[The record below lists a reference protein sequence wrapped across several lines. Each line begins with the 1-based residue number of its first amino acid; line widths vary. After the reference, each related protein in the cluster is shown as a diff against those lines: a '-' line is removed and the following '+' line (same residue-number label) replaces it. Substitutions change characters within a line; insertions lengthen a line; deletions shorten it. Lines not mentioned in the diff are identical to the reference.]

1 MEAAVE
7 LVRQSWV
14 NRPLSKLE
22 KQRVL
27 VAWEG
32 TEGTWGPKN
41 IGSLTVEPSK

>member
-1 MEAAVE
+1 MEAAVD

-22 KQRVL
+22 KQRAL

-32 TEGTWGPKN
+32 TKGTWAPK
-41 IGSLTVEPSK
+41 IWGV